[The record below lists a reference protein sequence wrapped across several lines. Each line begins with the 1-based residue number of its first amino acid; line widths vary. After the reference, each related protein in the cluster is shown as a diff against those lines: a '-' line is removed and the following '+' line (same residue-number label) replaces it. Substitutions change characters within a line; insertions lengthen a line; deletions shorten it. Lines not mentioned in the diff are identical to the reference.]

1 MSILDPPR
9 YLADFARFAATEAQR
24 ERCATAA
31 ALIAAVL
38 VLVAVSLTGTASAA
52 TAQQTIAELNAE
64 RAANGI
70 PAGITENPAWSDDC
84 AEHDNYM
91 AVNHTLTHTEDP
103 TKPGYTKGGAFAGE
117 NAVLIEGA
125 SWDTGD
131 PYESAPL
138 HLDWLLAPRLAVTGS
153 ADADGY
159 SCTIT
164 FPGLTRPDPPALTV
178 YTDPGDGTTTT
189 PSEVA
194 REQPFTPGDLVGLPQ
209 PAVTGP
215 YLTVLV
221 DAPGQSTTDNPA
233 SLSDAT
239 VTGPRGPVQVK
250 TVDGNTPVPDGAS
263 QTLAA
268 YIPPGGF
275 IIPVSPLLAATT
287 YHAHVAV
294 TFAGAVTQYSWTFT
308 TLGADPQSALT
319 VHGDELAFTSLSPQP
334 IRVTLTRANGGHAPG
349 FKLAP
354 RHHITLQLGPGS
366 WEACGHQAATS
377 AFAAYAH
384 CVEILVTGI
393 PSLHFGSP
401 RVLGT
406 RVLFPI
412 RYTRVLRRRH
422 ATLTVT
428 PLSWQCNANGST
440 CRTKRGKP
448 SSRVILM
455 PAKSVSLPLPAIDQG
470 FQVTLATA
478 AFQLAD
484 APWTA
489 AHAASAPFV
498 RM

>member
-1 MSILDPPR
+1 MSSGSATVAGRWVASRALIVAVVL
-9 YLADFARFAATEAQR
+9 LACTAATA
-24 ERCATAA
+24 
-31 ALIAAVL
+31 
-38 VLVAVSLTGTASAA
+38 TASAA

-64 RAANGI
+64 RSANGI
-70 PAGITENPAWSDDC
+70 PAGITENPTWSDDC
-84 AEHDNYM
+84 AAHDNYM
-91 AVNHTLTHTEDP
+91 ALNHTLTHTEAP
-103 TKPGYTKGGAFAGE
+103 GKPGYTSGGAFAGA

-138 HLDWLLAPRLAVTGS
+138 HLDQLLAPRLAVTGS
-153 ADADGY
+153 ADAHGF

-178 YTDPGDGTTTT
+178 YTDPGNGTTTT

-194 REQPFTPGDLVGLPQ
+194 REEPFTPGDLVGLPQ

-221 DAPGQSTTDNPA
+221 DAPGQSPIDDPA
-233 SLSDAT
+233 TLSDAT
-239 VTGPRGPVQVK
+239 VTGPKGPVAVK
-250 TVDGNTPVPDGAS
+250 TVDGDTPVPSGGV

-275 IIPVSPLLAATT
+275 IIPVSPLLAAST
-287 YHAHVAV
+287 YHARVAV
-294 TFAGAVTQYSWTFT
+294 TFAGVATPYSWTFT
-308 TLGADPQSALT
+308 TLGADPESALT
-319 VHGDELAFTSLSPQP
+319 VHGEELTFSSISPQP
-334 IRVTLTRANGGHAPG
+334 IKVTLTRANGRHAPS

-354 RHHITLQLGPGS
+354 RHHITLQLDPGS

-384 CVEILVTGI
+384 CLEILVTGI

-412 RYTRVLRRRH
+412 RYSTILRGRH

-428 PLSWQCNANGST
+428 PLSLT
-440 CRTKRGKP
+440 CGGGACMTKRGRP
-448 SSRVILM
+448 SSRVILL
-455 PAKSVSLPLPAIDQG
+455 PAKSLSLPLPAAGEG
-470 FQVTLATA
+470 FQLALTTA
-478 AFQLAD
+478 AFQAGD

-489 AHAASAPFV
+489 AHATSAPFV
-498 RM
+498 RT